1 MKYILCLVAVLCHQW
16 LFSQTAQPLTQA
28 DRVLDRI
35 ASPDQKPLPTV
46 SLSFAKSA
54 GSKRT
59 GATGS
64 FHTPL
69 PIPLEPEEIRPLKI
83 GDKMPD
89 VLLENIINAPYAST
103 KLSAYK
109 GKVLILDFWAT
120 WCGSC
125 IAAMHEVEPLQ
136 KKYPDRFQVLA
147 ITYEETKHVSDFL
160 QSKGLNR
167 EFSFPIVTSDKHL
180 AGYFPYR
187 ILPHEV
193 WLDADQRIIAITNQ
207 KAVTEAN
214 IQTAIA
220 GGIPKVALKNDRIAM
235 NKKKSLYD
243 NLGEELQD
251 YICFQSLF
259 TREIPGVGGSSG
271 FSYSKDSLSRRFHI
285 LNFELINLMKSAT
298 GFSMQPNNR
307 VIIEDAEIIKIK
319 SDLFCYELTYPKSIS
334 NTDRQRYMKQDLE
347 RYFQV
352 NLDIVP
358 RTVSCYALRLV
369 NNDSSTLIT
378 KGGKYNN
385 ELSDRNKPEKRLVNV
400 PLSVLVESLDSR
412 TSDMPIIFDQTG
424 IKANIDLV
432 FEGSL
437 TDLDNINKNLAR
449 YKLELQPIQ
458 KEIDMLVISSAKHSK
473 L

>member
-1 MKYILCLVAVLCHQW
+1 MIRIICLWAFLCPYLSPGQNA
-16 LFSQTAQPLTQA
+16 TALSG
-28 DRVLDRI
+28 RI

-54 GSKRT
+54 GSKGTDALDRF
-59 GATGS
+59 S
-64 FHTPL
+64 TPL
-69 PIPLEPEEIRPLKI
+69 QITPEPEEIRPLKI

-89 VLLENIINAPYAST
+89 VLLQNIINAPYSST

-136 KKYPDRFQVLA
+136 KKYADRFQVLA
-147 ITYEETKHVSDFL
+147 ITYEETKHVTDFL
-160 QSKGLNR
+160 QAKGLNR
-167 EFSFPIVTSDKHL
+167 EFSFPMVTSDKQL
-180 AGYFPYR
+180 ARYFPYR

-220 GGIPKVALKNDRIAM
+220 GGTPKVALKNDRMAM
-235 NKKKSLYD
+235 DKKRSLYE
-243 NLGEELQD
+243 NLREELQD
-251 YICFQSLF
+251 YICFQSLL

>member
-1 MKYILCLVAVLCHQW
+1 MIRIICLWAFLCPYLSPGQNATGP
-16 LFSQTAQPLTQA
+16 SG
-28 DRVLDRI
+28 RI
-35 ASPDQKPLPTV
+35 ASPDQKPV
-46 SLSFAKSA
+46 SAISVSSAKSA
-54 GSKRT
+54 GSRRT
-59 GATGS
+59 NATGR
-64 FHTPL
+64 FPNPL
-69 PIPLEPEEIRPLKI
+69 QITHEPEEIRPLKI

-89 VLLENIINAPYAST
+89 VLLENIINAPYTST
-103 KLSAYK
+103 RLSAYK

-136 KKYPDRFQVLA
+136 KKYAERFQVLA
-147 ITYEETKHVSDFL
+147 ITYEKPKHVSDFF
-160 QSKGLNR
+160 QNKGLNR
-167 EFSFPIVTSDKHL
+167 EFSFPMVTSDKQL
-180 AGYFPYR
+180 ARYFPYR

-193 WLDADQRIIAITNQ
+193 WLDAEQRIIAITSQ

-220 GGIPKVALKNDRIAM
+220 GGLPKVALKNDRMAM
-235 NKKKSLYD
+235 DKKRSLYE

-251 YICFQSLF
+251 YICFQSLL

-271 FSYSKDSLSRRFHI
+271 FSYSKDSLNRRFHI

-307 VIIEDAEIIKIK
+307 VIIEADEINKIK
-319 SDLFCYELTYPKSIS
+319 SDLFCYELTYPKNLS
-334 NTDRQRYMKQDLE
+334 NSDRQHYMKQDLE

-369 NNDSSTLIT
+369 NNDSSRLIT

-412 TSDMPIIFDQTG
+412 ASDMPIIFDQTG

-437 TDLDNINKNLAR
+437 TDLENIHKNLAR
-449 YKLELQPIQ
+449 YQLELIPVR
-458 KEIDMLVISSAKHSK
+458 KEMDMLVVSSAKHSK